1 MTQVATNNSED
12 KKDHAN
18 ITSTDSKSINVLSD
32 FANDPDNPKNWP
44 SWKRAMSATIVATIG
59 LLCSFASSI
68 LVPAVPDV
76 MRQFHVTDRL
86 TGTLTTSVYV
96 ASTSCLGMGLGPFV
110 LAPLSELYG
119 RWIIYTSTLAA
130 FTFLQIGC
138 ALSTSMTALIILRF
152 FAGCAGGMAP
162 SLGQASMSDIW
173 HPHERGRWAALSTT
187 GPMVGPAVG
196 NFVAALILQR
206 KQWPWVFWTL
216 TIFSGILLLLTLF
229 LLKETYEP
237 VILHRRQKKQR
248 RALQASETSS
258 THTAPNGLPALS
270 VMDGKQSVTQDLTR
284 VFSHAITRP
293 LRFLATSPILAIFAF
308 FHAYTFGILY
318 LLLTSL
324 PLLFGNA
331 HRTPRLFNYGFNT
344 IGTGFSYLGLSAGL
358 SLGSLV
364 QMYSQN
370 KLWNFLT
377 KRNGEGRPEYR
388 LMPVTAGMIL
398 FPASL
403 LWYGWSAEKQNH
415 WIFPEI
421 ATGLFGF
428 GMFVTFQSVQIYVT
442 EAFVPYSASAMAA
455 VTLIRTITG
464 AVYPLFGQ
472 KLFEALGYGK
482 GATLLATLAVPAIPL
497 PLILYKHGRYI
508 RERWEFTP

>member
-1 MTQVATNNSED
+1 MTQVATTNSED

-18 ITSTDSKSINVLSD
+18 ITSTDSKNTKVLSD

-44 SWKRAMSATIVATIG
+44 HWKRECYHRRYYRTTLVS
-59 LLCSFASSI
+59 LCFTYFSEYPEIFLSSFASSI

-86 TGTLTTSVYV
+86 TGTLTTSVY
-96 ASTSCLGMGLGPFV
+96 LGMGLGPFV

-152 FAGCAGGMAP
+152 FAGCTGGMAP
-162 SLGQASMSDIW
+162 SLGQASISDIW
-173 HPHERGRWAALSTT
+173 HPHERGRWAAMLTMGSML
-187 GPMVGPAVG
+187 GLPMG
-196 NFVAALILQR
+196 NFIASLILQR

-216 TIFSGILLLLTLF
+216 MIFSGVLLLLALF

-248 RALQASETSS
+248 P
-258 THTAPNGLPALS
+258 PNGLPAFS
-270 VMDGKQSVTQDLTR
+270 VMDGKQPVTPDLTR

-293 LRFLATSPILAIFAF
+293 LRFLATSPILMIFAF

-331 HRTPRLFNYGFNT
+331 QRRPELFNYGFNSR
-344 IGTGFSYLGLSAGL
+344 GTGFSYLGLCAGL
-358 SLGSLV
+358 FLGSLV

-370 KLWNFLT
+370 KIWNFLT

-388 LMPVTAGMIL
+388 LLPMTAGMIF

-403 LWYGWSAEKQNH
+403 LWYGWSAEKQYR

-421 ATGLFGF
+421 ATGRSFWTRNVHNFL
-428 GMFVTFQSVQIYVT
+428 YLT
-442 EAFVPYSASAMAA
+442 EAFIPYSASAMAA
-455 VTLIRTITG
+455 ATLIRTITG

-482 GATLLATLAVPAIPL
+482 GGTLLAALAVPAIPL